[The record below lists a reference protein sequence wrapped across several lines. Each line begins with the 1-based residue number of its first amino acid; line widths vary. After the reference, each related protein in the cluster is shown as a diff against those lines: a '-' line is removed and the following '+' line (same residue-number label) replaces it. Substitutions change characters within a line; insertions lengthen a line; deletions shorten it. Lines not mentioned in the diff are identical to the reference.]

1 MASKSSASTLS
12 PSLSLMFS
20 ELTIIFRCF
29 ANASPSLN
37 SLFGTALHAFCG
49 SSMACWR
56 ASDFCLAHPVMSHL
70 LSGCLDGSRAVC
82 VGGIW
87 GTSQKL
93 MPAVLA
99 VRLDLG
105 SRRSSVGT
113 APERKQ
119 RPWRLGEGISGMRE
133 TNDARG
139 SINDADFVM
148 GPALRGGSGFIEAAR
163 AAARRPSIRGAQP
176 GAASGDSPGPILAPR
191 TWKALI
197 DIAAPRRV

>member
-20 ELTIIFRCF
+20 ELTIIFRGF

-148 GPALRGGSGFIEAAR
+148 GPALASCKTLASGFFF
-163 AAARRPSIRGAQP
+163 SFVLVRGLCRTALP
-176 GAASGDSPGPILAPR
+176 RGRVLSSPPPR
-191 TWKALI
+191 GLGCTHST
-197 DIAAPRRV
+197 V

>member
-20 ELTIIFRCF
+20 ELTIIFRGF

-105 SRRSSVGT
+105 SQELCGT

-119 RPWRLGEGISGMRE
+119 RPWRLGEGISG
-133 TNDARG
+133 TLKTQDARG
-139 SINDADFVM
+139 SCNDAVF
-148 GPALRGGSGFIEAAR
+148 
-163 AAARRPSIRGAQP
+163 
-176 GAASGDSPGPILAPR
+176 
-191 TWKALI
+191 
-197 DIAAPRRV
+197 

>member
-1 MASKSSASTLS
+1 
-12 PSLSLMFS
+12 MFS
-20 ELTIIFRCF
+20 ELTIIFRGF

-133 TNDARG
+133 KLTTRAE
-139 SINDADFVM
+139 APTTPFFFLC
-148 GPALRGGSGFIEAAR
+148 PALASCKTLASGFFF
-163 AAARRPSIRGAQP
+163 SFVLVRGLCRTALP
-176 GAASGDSPGPILAPR
+176 RGRVLSSPPPR
-191 TWKALI
+191 GLGCTHST
-197 DIAAPRRV
+197 V